1 MVFNGAKNGEGPV
14 RVGRHLAWYHLDTA
28 EKGTRYVVAV
38 LRGESELYMLW
49 YIYDDVGV
57 SILEEFQ
64 RLVGPKGYWHDL
76 M

>member
-38 LRGESELYMLW
+38 LRGESEL
-49 YIYDDVGV
+49 
-57 SILEEFQ
+57 
-64 RLVGPKGYWHDL
+64 
-76 M
+76 